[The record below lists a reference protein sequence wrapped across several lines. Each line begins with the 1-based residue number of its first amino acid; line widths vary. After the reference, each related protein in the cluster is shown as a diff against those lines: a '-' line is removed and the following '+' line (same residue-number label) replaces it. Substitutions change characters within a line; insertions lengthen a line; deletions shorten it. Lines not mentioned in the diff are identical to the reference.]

1 MLPNRS
7 KVFQNSGG
15 SNKIG
20 GASKPFFI
28 LTLGLIGQNKQK
40 NSNKVKQHKEKKCA
54 VMTKPTK
61 IHDENENYGNFS

>member
-20 GASKPFFI
+20 GASRPFSI
-28 LTLGLIGQNKQK
+28 LSLGLMGQNKQK
-40 NSNKVKQHKEKKCA
+40 DSNKIKQHKEKKCA
-54 VMTKPTK
+54 VTKPTK
-61 IHDENENYGNFS
+61 IHDENENYGNFN